1 MQAAV
6 ACGWI
11 DEATGVGI
19 QATSSE
25 LVRGLAMIAVGSS
38 GQEGW
43 SKRGLGHVAVWLAFV
58 PCHCGE
64 STLTRRPYGSH
75 ACAYRGVDLPRTYL
89 YYSTVHGPTLL
100 PLSLTLLAA
109 RCTLHAA

>member
-1 MQAAV
+1 
-6 ACGWI
+6 
-11 DEATGVGI
+11 
-19 QATSSE
+19 
-25 LVRGLAMIAVGSS
+25 MIAVGRVGTVGRVGSS

-75 ACAYRGVDLPRTYL
+75 ACLPATYL

-109 RCTLHAA
+109 RCSLLAARCLVAPRPSSIRSAP